1 MDASLKKLLKDN
13 ENTLKDNLFLS
24 GNEPSGED
32 AKFFKLLL
40 DANYKPSQKEY
51 PSVWAWY
58 SLMILFDD
66 DVIIEWLKAS
76 AKSNK
81 KENKK
86 EKEKDKGNE
95 NHKGKDNQKENKKDK
110 KHKEK
115 KEHRCNDPFICD
127 QPDNFEEKPEYEEKV
142 KEQKNKHKDE
152 TSNVFLEIK
161 PENEEE
167 NLDNLAKKIF
177 KEIKRKGLKWSE
189 KYEIS
194 EFAFKAKKLIVGM
207 NVEMDTSVQDIID
220 QLETWEEEIQS
231 VDFYLFNQC

>member
-86 EKEKDKGNE
+86 EKDKGNE
-95 NHKGKDNQKENKKDK
+95 SHKGNDNQKENKKDK

-115 KEHRCNDPFICD
+115 KEHRCNDPYICD

-189 KYEIS
+189 KYEII

-207 NVEMDTSVQDIID
+207 NVGMDTSVQDIID

>member
-1 MDASLKKLLKDN
+1 MDESLKKMLKDN
-13 ENTLKDNLFLS
+13 EHILKDNLFLS
-24 GNEPSGED
+24 GSEPSGED

-40 DANYKPSQKEY
+40 DANCKPSQKEY

-66 DVIIEWLKAS
+66 DVIIEWLKIS

-86 EKEKDKGNE
+86 EKGKGNE
-95 NHKGKDNQKENKKDK
+95 SHKGNDNQKENKKDK

-115 KEHRCNDPFICD
+115 KEHRCNDPCICD

-189 KYEIS
+189 KYEII

-207 NVEMDTSVQDIID
+207 NVGMDTSVQDIID

-231 VDFYLFNQC
+231 VDFHLFNQC

>member
-1 MDASLKKLLKDN
+1 MDASLKKMLKDN
-13 ENTLKDNLFLS
+13 EQILKDNLFLS
-24 GNEPSGED
+24 GSEPSGED
-32 AKFFKLLL
+32 ANFFKLLL
-40 DANYKPSQKEY
+40 GANCKPSQKEY

-66 DVIIEWLKAS
+66 DVIIEWLKIS

-86 EKEKDKGNE
+86 DKDKGHE
-95 NHKGKDNQKENKKDK
+95 SHKGNDNQKENKKDK
-110 KHKEK
+110 KHNEK
-115 KEHRCNDPFICD
+115 KEHRCKDPFICD

-167 NLDNLAKKIF
+167 NLDNLAKKVF

-189 KYEIS
+189 KYEII

-231 VDFYLFNQC
+231 VDFHLFSQC

>member
-1 MDASLKKLLKDN
+1 MDASLKKMLKDN
-13 ENTLKDNLFLS
+13 EHTLKDNLFLS
-24 GNEPSGED
+24 GSEPSGED
-32 AKFFKLLL
+32 AKFFKALL
-40 DANYKPSQKEY
+40 DANYKPCQKEY

-66 DVIIEWLKAS
+66 DVIIEWLKHS
-76 AKSNK
+76 AQTNK

-86 EKEKDKGNE
+86 NKEKESHKDN
-95 NHKGKDNQKENKKDK
+95 DNQKENKKDK

-115 KEHRCNDPFICD
+115 KEHRCNDPCICD

-167 NLDNLAKKIF
+167 DLDKLAKRVF

-189 KYEIS
+189 KYEII

-231 VDFYLFNQC
+231 VDFHLFNQC

>member
-1 MDASLKKLLKDN
+1 MDESLKKMLKDN
-13 ENTLKDNLFLS
+13 ENILKDNLFLLGS
-24 GNEPSGED
+24 EPSGED

-40 DANYKPSQKEY
+40 DSNCKPSQKEY

-66 DVIIEWLKAS
+66 DVIIEWLKIS
-76 AKSNK
+76 ARSNK

-86 EKEKDKGNE
+86 EKDKGNE
-95 NHKGKDNQKENKKDK
+95 SHKGNDNQKENKKDK

-115 KEHRCNDPFICD
+115 KEHRCNDLCICD

-142 KEQKNKHKDE
+142 KEQKNKHKEE

-189 KYEIS
+189 KYEII

-207 NVEMDTSVQDIID
+207 NVGMDTSVQDIID

-231 VDFYLFNQC
+231 VDFHLFNQC

>member
-1 MDASLKKLLKDN
+1 MDASLKKMLIDN
-13 ENTLKDNLFLS
+13 EHTLKDNLFLS
-24 GNEPSGED
+24 GSEPSGED

-95 NHKGKDNQKENKKDK
+95 SHKGKDNQKENKKDK

-207 NVEMDTSVQDIID
+207 NVGMDTSVQDIID

>member
-76 AKSNK
+76 SKSNK
-81 KENKK
+81 
-86 EKEKDKGNE
+86 KEKDKGNE
-95 NHKGKDNQKENKKDK
+95 SHKGNDNQKESKKDK

-115 KEHRCNDPFICD
+115 KEHRCNDPYICD

-189 KYEIS
+189 KYEII

-207 NVEMDTSVQDIID
+207 NVGMDTSVQDIID

>member
-1 MDASLKKLLKDN
+1 MDASLKKMLKDN
-13 ENTLKDNLFLS
+13 EHTLKDNLFLLGS
-24 GNEPSGED
+24 EPSGED

-40 DANYKPSQKEY
+40 DGNCKPSQKEY

-86 EKEKDKGNE
+86 EKDKGNE
-95 NHKGKDNQKENKKDK
+95 SHKCNDTQKESKKDK

-115 KEHRCNDPFICD
+115 KEHRCNDPCICD

-167 NLDNLAKKIF
+167 NLDNLAKKVF

-207 NVEMDTSVQDIID
+207 NVGMDTSVQDIID

>member
-1 MDASLKKLLKDN
+1 MDASLKKMLIDN
-13 ENTLKDNLFLS
+13 EHTLKDNLFLS
-24 GNEPSGED
+24 GSEPSGED

-40 DANYKPSQKEY
+40 DANCKPSQKEY

-86 EKEKDKGNE
+86 EKDKGNE
-95 NHKGKDNQKENKKDK
+95 SHKGKDNQKENKKDK

-207 NVEMDTSVQDIID
+207 NVGMDTSVQDIID

-231 VDFYLFNQC
+231 VDFYLFSQC

>member
-1 MDASLKKLLKDN
+1 MDASLKKMLIDN
-13 ENTLKDNLFLS
+13 EHTLKDNLFLS
-24 GNEPSGED
+24 GSEPSGED

-81 KENKK
+81 KKNKK
-86 EKEKDKGNE
+86 EKDKENE
-95 NHKGKDNQKENKKDK
+95 SHKGKDNQKENKKDK

-161 PENEEE
+161 PENKEE

-177 KEIKRKGLKWSE
+177 KEIKRNGLKWNE

-207 NVEMDTSVQDIID
+207 NVGMDTSVQDIID

>member
-66 DVIIEWLKAS
+66 EVIIEWLKAS

-86 EKEKDKGNE
+86 DKEKDKGNE
-95 NHKGKDNQKENKKDK
+95 SHKGNDNQKENKKDK

-207 NVEMDTSVQDIID
+207 NVGMDTSVQDIID